1 MSDPRD
7 VSFTIRCSNVEQKA
21 LLYAMTDIEAWLQAT
36 LNGRSAAAIDEVVKS
51 ETARMMADPT
61 ITSIPANKFQ
71 IVLECTQPFL
81 RDAPPA
87 IPIYTS
93 NSAPTSNVSGA

>member
-7 VSFTIRCSNVEQKA
+7 ISFTVKCSNVEQKA
-21 LLYAMTDIEAWLQAT
+21 LLYVMSDIEAWLQAT
-36 LNGRSAAAIDEVVKS
+36 LNGRASSAIDEVVRN

-71 IVLECTQPFL
+71 IVQECTQPFL

-93 NSAPTSNVSGA
+93 NSAPTINISGS

>member
-7 VSFTIRCSNVEQKA
+7 VSFTVRCSNVEQKA
-21 LLYAMTDIEAWLQAT
+21 LLYVMTDIEAWLQAT
-36 LNGRSAAAIDEVVKS
+36 LNGRASSAIDEVVRN
-51 ETARMMADPT
+51 ETTRMMADPT

-71 IVLECTQPFL
+71 IVQECTQAFL

>member
-21 LLYAMTDIEAWLQAT
+21 LLYAMTDIETWLQAT
-36 LNGRSAAAIDEVVKS
+36 LNGRASSAIDEVVKT
-51 ETARMMADPT
+51 ETTRMMADPT

-71 IVLECTQPFL
+71 IVQECTQPFL
-81 RDAPPA
+81 RDAPPT

-93 NSAPTSNVSGA
+93 NSAPTSNVSGS